1 MYTSVTLLTV
11 ALPIF
16 VMFLP
21 PNCTAGI
28 QPMDQNVIRILNM
41 NYRKSFVSIFFSSS
55 TNLMHTLKN
64 FSLSNEA
71 YLASNAWDIVDGGV
85 LKKCFNKILYDE
97 GWSSDEDL
105 SLAVL
110 GPSTS
115 TEIVD
120 LLVDISPDVYHSNE
134 INEWLNDDIEITDD
148 EVEEDNDN

>member
-1 MYTSVTLLTV
+1 MK
-11 ALPIF
+11 
-16 VMFLP
+16 
-21 PNCTAGI
+21 
-28 QPMDQNVIRILNM
+28 NV
-41 NYRKSFVSIFFSSS
+41 
-55 TNLMHTLKN
+55 
-64 FSLSNEA
+64 A
-71 YLASNAWDIVDGGV
+71 YLASNAWDIVDEGV

-110 GPSTS
+110 RPSAS